1 MRYPRY
7 PRTPTESAAMQDTV
21 KSIAARLAVLRSERD
36 LTLQDVADRA
46 GLSKSHVWELEQG
59 RAKNPTLDT
68 VLRLSTALGVS
79 LDYLTGIASA
89 DVALH
94 PEAMRIACE
103 IDALLRNRNGS
114 TP

>member
-7 PRTPTESAAMQDTV
+7 PRTPTESAEMQDTV
-21 KSIAARLAVLRSERD
+21 RLIAARLTALRAERE
-36 LTLQDVADRA
+36 LTLQEVADRA

-59 RAKNPTLDT
+59 RARNPTLDT
-68 VLRLSTALGVS
+68 VLKLSTALGVS
-79 LDYLTGIASA
+79 LDFLTGIASA

-103 IDALLRNRNGS
+103 VDALLRNRNGS